1 MGVSVLNSLS
11 IFLTPFKDFFFLAER
26 CATSTAKMSGKAKET
41 ASNTMEAIR
50 DKMVNLKN
58 AKEAA
63 ADLEKSLQNRIA
75 ELNKILE
82 NRDHEI
88 IVIGKKIM
96 KFENELDDTTE
107 KLEAATLG
115 LEEAEKQQLIN
126 EEEVSALQRRSS
138 LLDDDVVRSEARL
151 QVESTKLAEAA
162 AAAEAVEIQ
171 RKILEAKSF
180 VNDERMDT
188 LEENIETAREV
199 ALKSTRNAEE
209 VARKLSM
216 TQVEFDRT
224 IEKAKEAEVKI
235 DDLEQQLNVVGQN
248 MKTLE
253 LSETQALKRHEEAE
267 EKIRDLTLNLKFAE
281 IQAAAAEREAA
292 KLNQELELLVADLTD
307 WKDRYGEI
315 CVELEQTFNE
325 MAGY

>member
-1 MGVSVLNSLS
+1 MGVSVFNSLS

-26 CATSTAKMSGKAKET
+26 CATSTAKVSGKAKET

-96 KFENELDDTTE
+96 KVENSLDDTTE

-151 QVESTKLAEAA
+151 QVESTNLSEAA
-162 AAAEAVEIQ
+162 EAAEAVEIQ

-188 LEENIETAREV
+188 LEENIETARDV
-199 ALKSTRNAEE
+199 AQKST
-209 VARKLSM
+209 
-216 TQVEFDRT
+216 
-224 IEKAKEAEVKI
+224 
-235 DDLEQQLNVVGQN
+235 
-248 MKTLE
+248 KTPKK
-253 LSETQALKRHEEAE
+253 SQ
-267 EKIRDLTLNLKFAE
+267 
-281 IQAAAAEREAA
+281 
-292 KLNQELELLVADLTD
+292 
-307 WKDRYGEI
+307 GSSP
-315 CVELEQTFNE
+315 
-325 MAGY
+325 

>member
-1 MGVSVLNSLS
+1 
-11 IFLTPFKDFFFLAER
+11 
-26 CATSTAKMSGKAKET
+26 
-41 ASNTMEAIR
+41 MEAIR

-63 ADLEKSLQNRIA
+63 ANLEKGLQNRIV

-82 NRDHEI
+82 TRDHEI
-88 IVIGKKIM
+88 IQVGKKIM
-96 KFENELDDTTE
+96 KIENSLDDTTE
-107 KLEAATLG
+107 KLEAATVG
-115 LEEAEKQQLIN
+115 LEDAAKQQLVN
-126 EEEVSALQRRSS
+126 EEEVSALQRRFS
-138 LLDDDVVRSEARL
+138 LLDDDIARSDGRL
-151 QVESTKLAEAA
+151 QVESNKLSEAA

-171 RKILEAKSF
+171 RKTLEGKSF

-188 LEENIETAREV
+188 LDEAIETAREV
-199 ALKSTRNAEE
+199 ALRSTRNAEE
-209 VARKLSM
+209 VARKLAM

-224 IEKAKEAEVKI
+224 TEKYKEAEVKI
-235 DDLEQQLNVVGQN
+235 NDLEEQLNVVGQN

-253 LSETQALKRHEEAE
+253 LSETNALKRHEEAE
-267 EKIRDLTLNLKFAE
+267 EKIRDLILNLKFTE

-292 KLNQELELLVADLTD
+292 KLSQELELLVAELNE
-307 WKDRYGEI
+307 WKEKYGEI

>member
-1 MGVSVLNSLS
+1 
-11 IFLTPFKDFFFLAER
+11 
-26 CATSTAKMSGKAKET
+26 MSGKAKET

-50 DKMVNLKN
+50 DKMYNLKN

-63 ADLEKSLQNRIA
+63 ADLEKSLQNRIN
-75 ELNKILE
+75 ELNKLLE
-82 NRDHEI
+82 TRDHEI
-88 IVIGKKIM
+88 IVVGKKIM
-96 KFENELDDTTE
+96 KIENAFDDTSE

-115 LEEAEKQQLIN
+115 LEEAEKQELIN

-138 LLDDDVVRSEARL
+138 LLDDDVARSEGRL
-151 QVESTKLAEAA
+151 QVESTKLSEAA

-171 RKILEAKSF
+171 RKLLESKSF
-180 VNDERMDT
+180 INDERIDT
-188 LEENIETAREV
+188 LEENIATAREV
-199 ALKSTRNAEE
+199 ALKSSRNAEE
-209 VARKLSM
+209 VERKLNM

-224 IEKAKEAEVKI
+224 NEKCKEAEQKI
-235 DDLEQQLNVVGQN
+235 DELEDQLNVVGLS

-253 LSETQALKRHEEAE
+253 LSETNALKRHEDAE
-267 EKIRDLTLNLKFAE
+267 EKIRDLTMNLKFAE

-292 KLNQELELLVADLTD
+292 KLQQELDLLVVELND
-307 WKDRYGEI
+307 WKERYGEI

>member
-1 MGVSVLNSLS
+1 
-11 IFLTPFKDFFFLAER
+11 
-26 CATSTAKMSGKAKET
+26 MSGKAKET

-50 DKMVNLKN
+50 DKMTNLKN

-63 ADLEKSLQNRIA
+63 ADMEKSLQNRIA

-82 NRDHEI
+82 ERDHEI

-96 KFENELDDTTE
+96 KVENSLDDTTE

-126 EEEVSALQRRSS
+126 EEDVSALQRRSS
-138 LLDDDVVRSEARL
+138 LLDDDVAR
-151 QVESTKLAEAA
+151 
-162 AAAEAVEIQ
+162 
-171 RKILEAKSF
+171 
-180 VNDERMDT
+180 
-188 LEENIETAREV
+188 
-199 ALKSTRNAEE
+199 KSTTNAEE
-209 VARKLSM
+209 VSRKLAM

-224 IEKAKEAEVKI
+224 TDKAKEAEQKI
-235 DDLEQQLNVVGQN
+235 DELEEQLNVVGQN

-253 LSETQALKRHEEAE
+253 LSETNALKRHEEAE
-267 EKIRDLTLNLKFAE
+267 EKIRDLTMNLKFAE

>member
-1 MGVSVLNSLS
+1 MEVSVLNSLS
-11 IFLTPFKDFFFLAER
+11 ISLTPFKDNFFLAER

-50 DKMVNLKN
+50 DKMTNLKN

-63 ADLEKSLQNRIA
+63 AGNEKNLQSRIA
-75 ELNKILE
+75 ELNKVLE
-82 NRDHEI
+82 ERDHEI

-96 KFENELDDTTE
+96 KIENSLDDTDE
-107 KLEAATLG
+107 KVEAATVG
-115 LEEAEKQQLIN
+115 LEETEKQQLVN

-138 LLDDDVVRSEARL
+138 LLDDDLVRAESRL
-151 QVESTKLAEAA
+151 QVESTKVAEAA
-162 AAAEAVEIQ
+162 SAADAVEIQ

-188 LEENIETAREV
+188 LEENIETARDV
-199 ALKSTRNAEE
+199 AQKSTRNAEE
-209 VARKLSM
+209 VSRKLAM

-224 IEKAKEAEVKI
+224 TDKAKEAEQKI
-235 DDLEQQLNVVGQN
+235 DVLEEQLNVVGQN

-253 LSETQALKRHEEAE
+253 LSETNALKRHEEAE
-267 EKIRDLTLNLKFAE
+267 EKIRDLTMNLKFAE

-292 KLNQELELLVADLTD
+292 KLQQELELLVADLNE
-307 WKDRYGEI
+307 WKERYGEI

>member
-1 MGVSVLNSLS
+1 
-11 IFLTPFKDFFFLAER
+11 
-26 CATSTAKMSGKAKET
+26 MSGKAKET

-50 DKMVNLKN
+50 DKMTNLKN

-82 NRDHEI
+82 TRDHEI

-96 KFENELDDTTE
+96 KVENELDDTSE
-107 KLEAATLG
+107 KLEAATIG

-138 LLDDDVVRSEARL
+138 LLDDDVVRSESRL
-151 QVESTKLAEAA
+151 QVESAKLAEAA
-162 AAAEAVEIQ
+162 SEAEAVEIK

-180 VNDERMDT
+180 VNDERMDA
-188 LEENIETAREV
+188 LDEQIVIAQEV
-199 ALKSTRNAEE
+199 ALRSSKNAEE
-209 VARKLSM
+209 VARKLAM
-216 TQVEFDRT
+216 TQVDLERT
-224 IEKAKEAEVKI
+224 LEKAKEAEGKI
-235 DDLEQQLNVVGQN
+235 QELEEQLNVVGGN

-253 LSETQALKRHEEAE
+253 LSETNALKRHEDSE
-267 EKIRDLTLNLKFAE
+267 EKIRDLILNLKFTE

-292 KLNQELELLVADLTD
+292 KLQQELELLVTDLTD
-307 WKDRYGEI
+307 WKEKYAEI
-315 CVELEQTFNE
+315 CIELEQTFNE

>member
-1 MGVSVLNSLS
+1 
-11 IFLTPFKDFFFLAER
+11 
-26 CATSTAKMSGKAKET
+26 MSSKAKET

-63 ADLEKSLQNRIA
+63 ADLEKSLQNRIV
-75 ELNKILE
+75 ELNKMLE
-82 NRDHEI
+82 ARDHEI

-96 KFENELDDTTE
+96 KIENNLDDTTE
-107 KLEAATLG
+107 KLEAATVG
-115 LEEAEKQQLIN
+115 LEEAEKQQLVN

-138 LLDDDVVRSEARL
+138 LLDDDLVRAEGRL

-162 AAAEAVEIQ
+162 SAADAVEIQ

-188 LEENIETAREV
+188 LEENIETARDV
-199 ALKSTRNAEE
+199 ALRSTKNADE
-209 VARKLSM
+209 VARKLAM

-224 IEKAKEAEVKI
+224 TDKAKEAEQKI
-235 DDLEQQLNVVGQN
+235 DVLEEQLNVVGQN

-267 EKIRDLTLNLKFAE
+267 EKIRDLTMNLKFAE

-292 KLNQELELLVADLTD
+292 KLQQELDLLVADLND

>member
-1 MGVSVLNSLS
+1 
-11 IFLTPFKDFFFLAER
+11 
-26 CATSTAKMSGKAKET
+26 MS
-41 ASNTMEAIR
+41 
-50 DKMVNLKN
+50 NLKN

-63 ADLEKSLQNRIA
+63 ADLEKSLQNRIV
-75 ELNKILE
+75 ELNAILGE
-82 NRDHEI
+82 RDHEI
-88 IVIGKKIM
+88 IIIGKKIM
-96 KFENELDDTTE
+96 KIENSLDDTME

-115 LEEAEKQQLIN
+115 LEEAEKQQLVN

-138 LLDDDVVRSEARL
+138 LLDDDVTRSEARL
-151 QVESTKLAEAA
+151 QVESSKLTEAA
-162 AAAEAVEIQ
+162 IAAEAVEIQ

-188 LEENIETAREV
+188 LEENIAIAQDV

-209 VARKLSM
+209 VARKLAM
-216 TQVEFDRT
+216 TQEDFERT
-224 IEKAKEAEVKI
+224 SEKCKEAEKAI
-235 DDLEQQLNVVGQN
+235 SELEEQLNVVGQN

-253 LSETQALKRHEEAE
+253 LSEVNALKRHELAE
-267 EKIRDLTLNLKFAE
+267 EKIRDLTMNLKMTE

-292 KLNQELELLVADLTD
+292 KQNQELELLIADLTD
-307 WKDRYGEI
+307 WKDKYAEI